1 MYRSRRH
8 RLGAYRRDGG
18 VCLIEIT
25 LRELKQL
32 FNTLDPAPF
41 HEKDLDP
48 AAEEYIVSAVRELGW
63 QPSRLVLHLPP
74 GTADDHACGAVV
86 AIRNYFADRTRH
98 AREQLRLLFVRGVI
112 SLLIGLTF
120 LATCLSVRELLM
132 ATVQPGDVILSEG
145 LLILGWV
152 AMWKPVEIFLY
163 DWWPDLDKRRLFERI
178 AHMQVETQVDTPAA
192 FAPDPVPAPRL
203 ANA

>member
-1 MYRSRRH
+1 MHRARH
-8 RLGAYRRDGG
+8 RGLDAYRRDGG

-32 FNTLDPAPF
+32 FNNLDPAPF

-48 AAEEYIVSAVRELGW
+48 AAEEYIVSAVREIGS

-74 GTADDHACGAVV
+74 GTTDDEACGAVV
-86 AIRNYFADRTRH
+86 AIRNYFAHRSRH
-98 AREQLRLLFVRGVI
+98 AREQLRLLLVRGVI
-112 SLLIGLTF
+112 SLLIGLAF
-120 LATCLSVRELLM
+120 LVICLSVRGLLM
-132 ATVQPGDVILSEG
+132 VNIRPGDAILSEG

-163 DWWPDLDKRRLFERI
+163 DWWPDLDRRRLFERI
-178 AHMQVETQVDTPAA
+178 AHLQIETQLVTSTA
-192 FAPDPVPAPRL
+192 FAPDPVAAPRL

>member
-1 MYRSRRH
+1 MYRSRRQ
-8 RLGAYRRDGG
+8 RFGAYRRDGG

-48 AAEEYIVSAVRELGW
+48 AAEEYIVSAVREIGSK
-63 QPSRLVLHLPP
+63 PSRLVLHLPP
-74 GTADDHACGAVV
+74 GTTDDEACGMVA

-112 SLLIGLTF
+112 SLLIGLAF

-132 ATVQPGDVILSEG
+132 ATVQPGDAIASEG

-178 AHMQVETQVDTPAA
+178 AHLQIETQPGLAAACPRDPLPA
-192 FAPDPVPAPRL
+192 VQL

>member
-1 MYRSRRH
+1 MYRSRRQ

-48 AAEEYIVSAVRELGW
+48 AAEEYIVSAVRELGL

-74 GTADDHACGAVV
+74 GTTDDEACGAVV
-86 AIRNYFADRTRH
+86 AIRNYFADRSRH
-98 AREQLRLLFVRGVI
+98 AREQVRLLFVRGVI
-112 SLLIGLTF
+112 SLLIGLAF
-120 LATCLSVRELLM
+120 LAICLSVRELLM
-132 ATVQPGDVILSEG
+132 TTVQPGDAILSEG

-178 AHMQVETQVDTPAA
+178 AHMQIETQADTTDALACDPMPA
-192 FAPDPVPAPRL
+192 VHL

>member
-1 MYRSRRH
+1 MHGSRRR

-18 VCLIEIT
+18 TCLIEIT

-48 AAEEYIVSAVRELGW
+48 AAEEYIVSAVREIGA
-63 QPSRLVLHLPP
+63 QPSRLVLQLPQ
-74 GTADDHACGAVV
+74 GTTDDEACGVVV
-86 AIRNYFADRTRH
+86 AIRNYFAGRSHH
-98 AREQLRLLFVRGVI
+98 AREQLRLLLVRGVI
-112 SLLIGLTF
+112 SLLIGLAF
-120 LATCLSVRELLM
+120 LAACLSVRELLL
-132 ATVQPGDVILSEG
+132 ATIQPGDALLSEG

-163 DWWPDLDKRRLFERI
+163 DWWPDLDRRRVFERI
-178 AHMQVETQVDTPAA
+178 AHLQIET
-192 FAPDPVPAPRL
+192 
-203 ANA
+203 NA

>member
-1 MYRSRRH
+1 MYRSRRQ
-8 RLGAYRRDGG
+8 RLGAYRRDGR

-48 AAEEYIVSAVRELGW
+48 AAEEYIVSAVRELSL

-74 GTADDHACGAVV
+74 GTTDDEACGAVV
-86 AIRNYFADRTRH
+86 AIRNYFADRSRH

-112 SLLIGLTF
+112 SLLIGLAF
-120 LATCLSVRELLM
+120 LATCLSVRELLTT
-132 ATVQPGDVILSEG
+132 TVHPGDVILSEG

-178 AHMQVETQVDTPAA
+178 AHLQIETQAGTTDPLARDPMPA
-192 FAPDPVPAPRL
+192 VHL
-203 ANA
+203 AKA